1 MDTLEF
7 GEGTTFIAKPGA
19 VFNDVSS
26 TKQPYTPAS
35 GLLVIASDATN
46 ELALFGR
53 LGDGRKQARRPYH
66 RVELVAQLVADV
78 GKQIRIDLDQP
89 MLMAVGALL
98 RRRRCSDVTKF
109 AHQ

>member
-1 MDTLEF
+1 MQRQLELAALH
-7 GEGTTFIAKPGA
+7 GHGVEHLVHDSRHLLGPGL
-19 VFNDVSS
+19 DD
-26 TKQPYTPAS
+26 
-35 GLLVIASDATN
+35 GR

-53 LGDGRKQARRPYH
+53 LGAGRKQARRPYH